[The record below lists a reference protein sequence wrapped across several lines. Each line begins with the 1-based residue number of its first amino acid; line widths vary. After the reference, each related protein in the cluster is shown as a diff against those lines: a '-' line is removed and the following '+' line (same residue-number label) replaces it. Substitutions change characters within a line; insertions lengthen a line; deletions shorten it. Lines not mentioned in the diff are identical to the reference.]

1 MTAFIDDIDTYGIV
15 IVEFSTFMQTDH
27 LNLTNINS
35 TYLDLYIMPSE
46 DWHVYD
52 NTFSID
58 PQTNM
63 TNPCL
68 NFTWEVFKYKDDQM
82 FFNLTFI
89 DHVEVSPQ
97 VLRDSLVIHVKNV
110 SDIFYARDFRVLHPD
125 NRTLYGEIPK

>member
-1 MTAFIDDIDTYGIV
+1 
-15 IVEFSTFMQTDH
+15 
-27 LNLTNINS
+27 
-35 TYLDLYIMPSE
+35 MPSE

-89 DHVEVSPQ
+89 DHVEVSP
-97 VLRDSLVIHVKNV
+97 
-110 SDIFYARDFRVLHPD
+110 
-125 NRTLYGEIPK
+125 